1 MRRRR
6 AERREGAGDPKYG
19 NRLLAKFINNLMLKG
34 KKTVAENIVYGALD
48 IFEQK
53 AQQEGLDGSK
63 LFNKAIENVRPRL
76 EVKARRLGGATYQ
89 VPVEVPVPRGNALA
103 MRWIRDFA
111 RKKKGRPMKNKLAD
125 ELLAAYK
132 GEGAA
137 VKKRDDTHKMAESNK
152 AFSHLRW

>member
-6 AERREGAGDPKYG
+6 PETREIFPDPKYG
-19 NRLLAKFINNLMLKG
+19 SKLLTRFVNTLMVSG
-34 KKTVAENIVYGALD
+34 KKTTAENIVYSAL
-48 IFEQK
+48 ESL
-53 AQQEGLDGSK
+53 EGKVTDADGLK
-63 LFNKAIENVRPRL
+63 IFNKAIDNVRPKL
-76 EVKARRLGGATYQ
+76 EVKSRRVGGATYQ
-89 VPVEVPVPRGNALA
+89 VPIEVPVSRGNALA
-103 MRWIRDFA
+103 MRWIRDYA
-111 RKKKGRPMKNKLAD
+111 RNKKGRPMQIKLAD

>member
-6 AERREGAGDPKYG
+6 AERRDFDADPKYS
-19 NRLLAKFINNLMLKG
+19 NRLVAKFINNLMLDG
-34 KKTVAENIVYGALD
+34 KKTVAEGIVYGALE
-48 IFEQK
+48 ILEQK
-53 AQQEGLDGSK
+53 VSNDDGAK
-63 LFNKAIENVRPRL
+63 IFNKAIDNIRPRL
-76 EVKARRLGGATYQ
+76 EVKARRVGGATYQ
-89 VPVEVPVPRGNALA
+89 VPIEVPVSRGNALA
-103 MRWIRDFA
+103 MRWVRDFA

-125 ELLAAYK
+125 ELLSAYK

>member
-1 MRRRR
+1 MRRRS
-6 AERREGAGDPKYG
+6 AERREAAADPKY
-19 NRLLAKFINNLMLKG
+19 NSRLVAKFINSIMLAG
-34 KKTVAENIVYGALD
+34 KKTTAESIVYGAIEILGD
-48 IFEQK
+48 K
-53 AQQEGLDGSK
+53 TQEPNLLK
-63 LFNKAIENVRPRL
+63 VFNKAIDNVRPKL
-76 EVKARRLGGATYQ
+76 EVKGRRVGGATYQ
-89 VPVEVPVPRGNALA
+89 VPIEVPINRGNALA

-111 RKKKGRPMKNKLAD
+111 RNKKGRAMKIKLAD